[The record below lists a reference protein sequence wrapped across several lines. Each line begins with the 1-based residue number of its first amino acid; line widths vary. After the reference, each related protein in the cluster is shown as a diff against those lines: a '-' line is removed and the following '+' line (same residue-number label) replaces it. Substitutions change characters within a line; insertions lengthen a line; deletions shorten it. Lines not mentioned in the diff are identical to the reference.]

1 MVIYEKKTNNIYDFD
16 VCRIVTSFQ
25 AKNEDDQVEFIKM
38 KLNDLEKIENIKLN
52 LLNRIKREYILRK
65 RYLGLILNGLLY
77 EAEKYRQ

>member
-1 MVIYEKKTNNIYDFD
+1 
-16 VCRIVTSFQ
+16 
-25 AKNEDDQVEFIKM
+25 M